1 VKTPYGP
8 DFFRNYI
15 NKLDE
20 VAVAPLIIAAGAA
33 WTAYDAWK
41 MKQAYDRGE
50 ISGEDL
56 AKAVGTDIAATIA
69 GGAVAKVAGKGWK
82 YGKKIYNSR
91 KEAQNAAMQSA
102 ADKVNTRIPL
112 DQAGPR
118 ITKGWPSQT
127 KYADRIEPT
136 ISPPGSVVD
145 KNFDRNQKLSSYADT
160 GRPDPVLKKPN

>member
-1 VKTPYGP
+1 MTTPYGP

-56 AKAVGTDIAATIA
+56 AKAVGTDVAATIA

-102 ADKVNTRIPL
+102 ADKAN
-112 DQAGPR
+112 
-118 ITKGWPSQT
+118 K
-127 KYADRIEPT
+127 RIEPT

-145 KNFDRNQKLSSYADT
+145 KNFNRNQKMSSYADT